1 MSQKNFIFIHSTSSF
16 TVDIKYWA
24 GGLRKGI
31 YLFKFSFQCQHFP
44 AIFPNNKKE
53 KDRMMKCQKNERVFF
68 SNCSLLDLFF
78 RVVDGSNSVVK
89 HDKKDKRHVKKSRK
103 GGFFIIG
110 QFLFSGTT
118 KCLGS
123 KELV

>member
-1 MSQKNFIFIHSTSSF
+1 
-16 TVDIKYWA
+16 
-24 GGLRKGI
+24 
-31 YLFKFSFQCQHFP
+31 
-44 AIFPNNKKE
+44 
-53 KDRMMKCQKNERVFF
+53 
-68 SNCSLLDLFF
+68 LFF

-110 QFLFSGTT
+110 QFLFSVIS

-123 KELV
+123 AELIWIAVKLYKKGLHISKGICNRAVIELQWSHDGAQTEP

>member
-1 MSQKNFIFIHSTSSF
+1 LGRGIKKGNFI
-16 TVDIKYWA
+16 
-24 GGLRKGI
+24 
-31 YLFKFSFQCQHFP
+31 YLNFP
-44 AIFPNNKKE
+44 FNVNIFRQFFLIIKKE
-53 KDRMMKCQKNERVFF
+53 KDRMMKCQKMRFFF